1 MYFNSYLIYIQT
13 SPWIPQNPWVYIYI
27 YKNTF
32 SEPQRKQNPPRL
44 PCRYWWVDESP
55 SSRRRGLA
63 PSPELEAKKRKQ
75 RIAEV
80 VESRRPPRRRFNYSN
95 IKICVLK
102 TC

>member
-1 MYFNSYLIYIQT
+1 MYFNSYKSTYNHPHG
-13 SPWIPQNPWVYIYI
+13 SPKTPGYIYI